1 MAKDVL
7 ITPTDG
13 LIQFSSS
20 AGTGSGTIQADGD
33 NLVISNAIGDVL
45 LGDGAS
51 DVFIGDGTN
60 NVDIVFEQNG
70 EIRDD
75 GTGKSVTLG
84 SSSSLIFITGS
95 SSVTLQKDGGNVG
108 IGSTVTDS
116 LLHISGAVISDKLFH
131 IEGSDGV
138 DVVFVTGS
146 GNVGVGTTNPNNP
159 LSVSGSLT
167 VFNLNETSRL
177 TVGEADVSGESTSNS
192 MIIETTGASNKS
204 RIFTV
209 GTSNDMV
216 IETMG
221 NTSDIHLSSDRDIRF
236 GVNNNSAYNFTEKMI
251 MKNDGKFGIGTSD
264 PTETLEIVAGG
275 RIKVTPG
282 TDTTGSIFSLAADHD
297 VLFSSQN
304 DSATGDPQQ
313 FVIQHNDGA
322 TELVNRR
329 GDLILS
335 SSGDITL
342 DADGTDIVLKDGG
355 TSFGSFKRASSD
367 FIIKAETADKD
378 ILFKGTDDSST
389 ITALTLDM
397 SEAGNAIFNND
408 ITAVGNVSS
417 SLTSTGSFGKI
428 EGTKFSGDGGGLTNV
443 TATADAGTISSS
455 LHIFSAITSSG
466 DISASGNITV
476 ASMSI
481 GGANFKRHLTVAGDI
496 SASGDM
502 NSSQLNVNMIAN
514 NTYGLLI
521 NNVDGEEQY
530 KLNVDSNQHS
540 DFSMYKDGTEK
551 LRFGT
556 YWPTVI
562 DNDFYATNGGLILG
576 DADHGS
582 ITNARTN
589 NRYGLYVSAGPDSG
603 SAYFAERVDFNSD
616 ITSSGNISSSGT
628 IIAEHLE
635 TTDDLTVA
643 DDINLGDLSLISFGG
658 AGRGKISGSALNLI
672 VGGSDLVIQ
681 TGSSNTALRVD
692 TSAKG
697 NVGIEGLAD
706 LVIKNNITS
715 SVDSKFQWGA
725 LDGNR
730 VQIQNGQITA
740 SGEIS
745 SSSNIIGATG
755 SFGTGSF
762 GAISIGD
769 NERIKLGDAGD
780 LQIYHNGSNS
790 VISDVGTGDLLIN
803 GNDIRIRDANDGNT
817 IALFTQGAGVELR
830 HDNTVRFE
838 TTTTGINVTGD
849 ISSSGTHR
857 TSLSEHRFEGNI
869 SSSGNYIGDRQFSKT
884 TSTDADYQGDV
895 VYFGGTTSMDNGK
908 IYHYKSDG
916 TWELADADA
925 VATSDG
931 LLAVALGAASDTNG
945 MLLRGTV
952 TLDHDPGAV
961 GDVLFLS
968 TTAGQA
974 TATAPSG
981 NTDIVRV
988 VGYCLDA
995 SNGQIWFNPSST
1007 FVEVS
1012 A

>member
-313 FVIQHNDGA
+313 FVMQHNDGG
-322 TELVNRR
+322 TDIINRR

-335 SSGDITL
+335 ASGDITL
-342 DADGTDIVLKDGG
+342 DADGTDITLKDGG

-643 DDINLGDLSLISFGG
+643 DDINLGDLSSISFGG

-762 GAISIGD
+762 GAISMGD